1 MGQPRA
7 VLLAVAWFA
16 LRQNERQGHVFLC
29 YLTIGPEKGSLGKYS
44 ERLRRVLLEG
54 YVVLCGQLN
63 VLDVFLLAVLNE
75 PVTLFPT
82 NERYERYLKESSD
95 GLFS

>member
-16 LRQNERQGHVFLC
+16 LRQNERQGHVVLC

-44 ERLRRVLLEG
+44 ERLKCLLAMGCVAFRR
-54 YVVLCGQLN
+54 QMD
-63 VLDVFLLAVLNE
+63 VLDVFLLAGLSGA
-75 PVTLFPT
+75 VTLPPT
-82 NERYERYLKESSD
+82 SERYERYIKESSD
-95 GLFS
+95 GLFN